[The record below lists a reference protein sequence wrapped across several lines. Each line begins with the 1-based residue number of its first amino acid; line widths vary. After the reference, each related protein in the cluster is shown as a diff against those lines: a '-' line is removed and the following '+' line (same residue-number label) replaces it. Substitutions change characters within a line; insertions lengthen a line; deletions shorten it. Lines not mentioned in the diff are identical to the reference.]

1 MDLKEA
7 AIQVFVPVLC
17 ALFTALAGY
26 GVAWLRKKAQEA
38 NLGVWKDSAEIVFD
52 ELDTAITKFQPLV
65 DEMKAKAKDGKLDA
79 AQVALIQAKAIDFV
93 QTQLKPQGID
103 VAKTVG
109 AEMLSGWVTHLV
121 EMRKDPALVANVNTA
136 TSVLAKPPLP
146 V

>member
-1 MDLKEA
+1 MDFKAA

-38 NLGVWKDSAEIVFD
+38 NLGVWKDAAEIVFD

-79 AQVALIQAKAIDFV
+79 EQVAILQAKAIDFV

-121 EMRKDPALVANVNTA
+121 EMRKNPALAANVNTA
-136 TSVLAKPPLP
+136 ASVLSKPPLP